1 MPASGG
7 RPRDVESR
15 RRAQEMLAR
24 IAAGESPKDAA
35 RNAHV
40 KPERVLTLLGD
51 DAFFAA
57 YQAVRSGDLETTA
70 ALVILDRLPAAEA
83 A

>member
-1 MPASGG
+1 
-7 RPRDVESR
+7 
-15 RRAQEMLAR
+15 
-24 IAAGESPKDAA
+24 
-35 RNAHV
+35 V

-57 YQAVRSGDLETTA
+57 YQAVRAGDGGSVGLLE
-70 ALVILDRLPAAEA
+70 DEAEA